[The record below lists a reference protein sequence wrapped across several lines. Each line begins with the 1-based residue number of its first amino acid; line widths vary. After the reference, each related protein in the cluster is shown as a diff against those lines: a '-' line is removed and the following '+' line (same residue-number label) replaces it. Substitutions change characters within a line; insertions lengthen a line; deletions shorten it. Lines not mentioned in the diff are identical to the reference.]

1 MYKSLTGRKA
11 LKEKLIISSVHMP
24 QESWCYCSTGV
35 RYQKH
40 FKWYDKNTG
49 DKRKVK
55 CKQERPEA
63 WLAVSLF

>member
-1 MYKSLTGRKA
+1 M
-11 LKEKLIISSVHMP
+11 LIISSVHMP

-63 WLAVSLF
+63 WLAVSLI